1 MSESESDTIVK
12 LRQEVYN
19 LKIENAELLGYNTH
33 LKTAFNR
40 LKASIEKDMENTE
53 ELRKDMRGKIVGLE
67 EAKMRI
73 TQLEKELMNRK
84 QVPEL
89 SKCDKNM
96 IEDLKNQLSNQIS
109 SEIHS
114 GIRSLSMK
122 MFNKEKEISSHT
134 ILYSALNNL
143 IVEAGEVIQDIQG
156 KLILDDIMI
165 SEMNTD
171 RIQKLV
177 RDSKD
182 YEKANEKLMS
192 LKVEIRSELGS
203 TNYSTTL
210 QKEAKEAI
218 ESLTEAKK
226 QLDNTLSMLEVEASD
241 RKIKFSK
248 LDTDTSKFY
257 HVPIF
262 KGENAEE
269 VNIYEFFEQLT
280 SYLEATNIS
289 PDEYGAVLKKS
300 LQGTALH
307 VVNKMFPNTLR
318 PPMVEVKSLLI
329 KHFGKPENILA
340 GLKAKHEE
348 IGEIPDIGTGDAV
361 IIYRKSSDHN
371 SLIQKA
377 LMLEDD
383 NRQVE
388 FPKAYIDTIEMM
400 LPPIYLD
407 KYSTYEIENE
417 YAPNKEK
424 LEKLKSL
431 IDEIE
436 AKGLLKSS
444 LPYLPT
450 TSKASFYEEPEPQ
463 DDTSKTS
470 FYEEPQDDNSDQES
484 TSISD
489 HDWFDTDEDDEEP
502 KLSYHWN
509 KPAYQ

>member
-40 LKASIEKDMENTE
+40 LKASIEKDMETTE

-280 SYLEATNIS
+280 SYLEAINIS
-289 PDEYGAVLKKS
+289 PDEYGAVLKKR

-307 VVNKMFPNTLR
+307 VVNKVFPNTLR
-318 PPMVEVKSLLI
+318 QSMAEVKSLLV

-340 GLKAKHEE
+340 SLKAKHEK
-348 IGEIPDIGTGDAV
+348 IGRIPNTGDADGDMDV
-361 IIYRKSSDHN
+361 VYKRSSDHACH
-371 SLIQKA
+371 IQKA
-377 LMLEDD
+377 LMLE
-383 NRQVE
+383 NSGCQVE
-388 FPKAYIDTIEMM
+388 FPKAYIDTIENM
-400 LPPIYLD
+400 LPDSYLD
-407 KYSTYEIENE
+407 KYQSWEVKSENE

-444 LPYLPT
+444 LPSLPT
-450 TSKASFYEEPEPQ
+450 TSKHNGLCKASFYEEPL
-463 DDTSKTS
+463 
-470 FYEEPQDDNSDQES
+470 DDNSDEE
-484 TSISD
+484 SISD

-509 KPAYQ
+509 KPTYH

>member
-40 LKASIEKDMENTE
+40 LKASIEKDMETTE

-177 RDSKD
+177 RDTEE
-182 YEKANEKLMS
+182 YEKAIEKVML
-192 LKVEIRSELGS
+192 LKVKIRSELGS
-203 TNYSTTL
+203 TLEYSESL
-210 QKEAKEAI
+210 QREAEEAI
-218 ESLTEAKK
+218 ENLTETKK
-226 QLDNTLSMLEVEASD
+226 ELDNTLKMLEVEAED
-241 RKIKFSK
+241 AI
-248 LDTDTSKFY
+248 
-257 HVPIF
+257 
-262 KGENAEE
+262 
-269 VNIYEFFEQLT
+269 
-280 SYLEATNIS
+280 
-289 PDEYGAVLKKS
+289 
-300 LQGTALH
+300 
-307 VVNKMFPNTLR
+307 TL
-318 PPMVEVKSLLI
+318 
-329 KHFGKPENILA
+329 
-340 GLKAKHEE
+340 
-348 IGEIPDIGTGDAV
+348 
-361 IIYRKSSDHN
+361 
-371 SLIQKA
+371 
-377 LMLEDD
+377 
-383 NRQVE
+383 
-388 FPKAYIDTIEMM
+388 MM
-400 LPPIYLD
+400 L
-407 KYSTYEIENE
+407 
-417 YAPNKEK
+417 
-424 LEKLKSL
+424 
-431 IDEIE
+431 
-436 AKGLLKSS
+436 
-444 LPYLPT
+444 
-450 TSKASFYEEPEPQ
+450 
-463 DDTSKTS
+463 
-470 FYEEPQDDNSDQES
+470 
-484 TSISD
+484 
-489 HDWFDTDEDDEEP
+489 
-502 KLSYHWN
+502 
-509 KPAYQ
+509 